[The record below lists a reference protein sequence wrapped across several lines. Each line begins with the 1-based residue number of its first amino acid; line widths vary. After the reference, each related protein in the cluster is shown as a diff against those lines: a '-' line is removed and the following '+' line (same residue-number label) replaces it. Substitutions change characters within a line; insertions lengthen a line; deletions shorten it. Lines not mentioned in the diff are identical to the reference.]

1 MKKNTSL
8 PQFKQL
14 SVNNLSSPHANLSK
28 KIQGFDVTSKS
39 TFVSKIET
47 LKNKPNKQSVEDQYI
62 HGLQDEIHYLELE
75 LKLLQEKDQA
85 KHGQIDQ
92 LEKFFSDGVPINE
105 NILAIKNGFNNYKNA
120 GEKKIVELAQEK
132 AER

>member
-1 MKKNTSL
+1 
-8 PQFKQL
+8 
-14 SVNNLSSPHANLSK
+14 
-28 KIQGFDVTSKS
+28 
-39 TFVSKIET
+39 
-47 LKNKPNKQSVEDQYI
+47 
-62 HGLQDEIHYLELE
+62 

-120 GEKKIVELAQEK
+120 GEKKVTLLVS
-132 AER
+132 